1 MPRTAA
7 APKRFPRISRI
18 LSTGV
23 EVSLSTP
30 SKMPCY
36 SWSIPAVTTC
46 PGAKIS
52 MKRAGENAVCHECYA
67 TAGFYNMPSTTN
79 AQLTRRAW
87 IAQSLAHDNGA
98 EFVSVMVDMI
108 TQSVRAA
115 RVPLF
120 RGHDSGDFY
129 SVAYIRVWIKIA
141 RALPNVRFWF
151 PTRSWVV
158 PNLLEALQEF
168 GNLPNVSLRPSA
180 LALDE
185 PAPVISGF
193 AAGTTVARSLPV
205 MESLPGHKV
214 CPATVPGNSPKCAD
228 NGCFDC
234 WDRESAK
241 AYLLH

>member
-1 MPRTAA
+1 MSRTATA
-7 APKRFPRISRI
+7 AKRFPRIARTMSNGETI
-18 LSTGV
+18 
-23 EVSLSTP
+23 SLSTP

-36 SWSIPAVTTC
+36 SWSLPAVTTC
-46 PGAKIS
+46 PGAKVS
-52 MKRAGENAVCHECYA
+52 MKRAGKNAVCHECYA
-67 TAGFYNMPSTTN
+67 TAGFYNMPNTEK
-79 AQLTRRAW
+79 AQLARFGW
-87 IAQSLAHDNGA
+87 IIETLAHDNGA
-98 EFVSVMVDMI
+98 EFVSTMVDMI
-108 TQSVRAA
+108 RESVRAA
-115 RVPLF
+115 KVPLF
-120 RGHDSGDFY
+120 RGHDSGDFFA
-129 SVAYIRVWIKIA
+129 VAYVRAWIKIA
-141 RALPNVRFWF
+141 QALPNVRFWF
-151 PTRSWVV
+151 PTRSWIIQSML
-158 PNLLEALQEF
+158 PALQEF